1 MAEIFDRIKGDIERW
16 KAAFDKMGLSAD
28 EQDQIFYRNA
38 AGIFGLE
45 K

>member
-1 MAEIFDRIKGDIERW
+1 VARW
-16 KAAFDKMGLSAD
+16 KAAFDKMGLTAD

-38 AGIFGLE
+38 ARIFGFE